1 MIRHGNV
8 VWGLG
13 GWLVS
18 QPIESLTIAMIKPT
32 FSTLLVASVS
42 LAPLLASG
50 LLPAP
55 LTAISVTAVA
65 MRADKELRTAMIG
78 PTKPLKQ
85 REVTSISHRSGG
97 RRSTADARCDKI
109 AAFCG

>member
-8 VWGLG
+8 IQGLS
-13 GWLVS
+13 GWSVS
-18 QPIESLTIAMIKPT
+18 LTIESLAIAMVKPALT
-32 FSTLLVASVS
+32 TLLVAAVS
-42 LAPLLASG
+42 IAPLLAAS

-55 LTAISVTAVA
+55 LTAIGVTAVA
-65 MRADKELRTAMIG
+65 VRADEEQRSTVMG
-78 PTKPLKQ
+78 PTEPLKQ